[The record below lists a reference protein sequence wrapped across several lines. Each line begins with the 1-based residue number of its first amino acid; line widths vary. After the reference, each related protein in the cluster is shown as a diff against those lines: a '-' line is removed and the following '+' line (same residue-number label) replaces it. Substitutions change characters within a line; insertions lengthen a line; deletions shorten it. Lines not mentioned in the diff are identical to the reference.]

1 MLKSRHKPARVL
13 VARVF
18 FVLFFV
24 RFLGEIEFMLLGS
37 QRVNAQGHLE
47 IGGCDTLELAQE
59 FGTPLYVMDE
69 GARFE
74 TTAAG
79 TKRRLGPDTRRT
91 TFRLRPKPFST
102 WRSAKSSRSEGL
114 SLDVASAG
122 ELYTAVKAGFP
133 MERVLLHGNNKSQ
146 LELEMALEHG
156 VGRVVVDNL
165 AELRQLAGLAKGAGK
180 TQAIFLRVTPGID
193 PHTHRRIRT
202 GQEDTKFGLSIASG
216 AALEAV
222 TEALGAAPHLKITGL
237 HCHIGSQ
244 LLDAHTHEQAIDI
257 MVGFLRKVADT
268 TGWMPDDL
276 DIGGGLGIRYVES
289 QKPPTYE
296 EFADSVIGALRTAL
310 DKYGVPEPNLWQEP
324 GRALVGEAGT
334 TLYTVGVIKK
344 VPIPE
349 APGTRTYA
357 AIDGGMSD
365 NPRPQLYDAVYEALV
380 ANRAG
385 EAKTQTVAVAGKH
398 CETDIL
404 IQAAQMQTVEI
415 GDILAVQSTGAYNY
429 AMASNYN
436 RFTKPACVF
445 VQTWPGRPGFAPRDA
460 GRCRAPGHPSR
471 PAGLGKHSKC
481 RTPGIFRRG
490 RSGPGRSRS
499 RRS

>member
-1 MLKSRHKPARVL
+1 
-13 VARVF
+13 
-18 FVLFFV
+18 
-24 RFLGEIEFMLLGS
+24 MLLGS

-47 IGGCDTLELAQE
+47 IGGCDTLNLARE

-69 GARFE
+69 GQIRENCRRYKAAFEARY
-74 TTAAG
+74 
-79 TKRRLGPDTRRT
+79 
-91 TFRLRPKPFST
+91 PKNDISFASK
-102 WRSAKSSRSEGL
+102 AYLNMAICKVIASEGL

-133 MERVLLHGNNKSQ
+133 MGRVLLHGNNKS
-146 LELEMALEHG
+146 LDELNRALEQG

-165 AELRQLAGLAKGAGK
+165 AELRQLAALAKSAEK

-222 TEALGAAPHLKITGL
+222 TEALGTAPHLKITGL

-257 MVGFLRKVADT
+257 MVGFLRKVADAT
-268 TGWMPDDL
+268 DWMPEDL
-276 DIGGGLGIRYVES
+276 DIGGGLGIRYVEG

-296 EFADSVIGALRTAL
+296 EFADSIIGALRTAL
-310 DKYGVPEPNLWQEP
+310 DKHGVPEPTLWQEP

-349 APGTRTYA
+349 APGTRTYV

-365 NPRPQLYDAVYEALV
+365 NPRPQLYDAVYETLV

-404 IQAAQMQTVEI
+404 IQSAQMQTVET
-415 GDILAVQSTGAYNY
+415 GDVLAVQSTGAYNY

-445 VQTWPGRPGFAPRDA
+445 VFEGRAD
-460 GRCRAPGHPSR
+460 
-471 PAGLGKHSKC
+471 LV
-481 RTPGIFRRG
+481 
-490 RSGPGRSRS
+490 S
-499 RRS
+499 RRETLDDVVRLDIIPERLNA

>member
-1 MLKSRHKPARVL
+1 
-13 VARVF
+13 
-18 FVLFFV
+18 
-24 RFLGEIEFMLLGS
+24 MLLGS
-37 QRVNAQGHLE
+37 QRINAQGHLE
-47 IGGCDTLELAQE
+47 IGGCDALDLARE

-69 GARFE
+69 EVIRENCRRYKAAFEARY
-74 TTAAG
+74 
-79 TKRRLGPDTRRT
+79 
-91 TFRLRPKPFST
+91 PKNDISFASK
-102 WRSAKSSRSEGL
+102 AYLNMAICKVIESEGL

-133 MERVLLHGNNKSQ
+133 MGRVLLHGNNKSQ
-146 LELEMALEHG
+146 AELEMALEHG
-156 VGRVVVDNL
+156 VGHVVVDNL
-165 AELRQLAGLAKGAGK
+165 PELRQLASLAKQQGK
-180 TQAIFLRVTPGID
+180 TQRILIRVTPGID

-216 AALEAV
+216 AALEVV
-222 TEALGAAPHLKITGL
+222 TEALGLAPSIQIVGL

-244 LLDAHTHEQAIDI
+244 LLDAQTHEQAIDI
-257 MVGFLRKVADT
+257 MVGFLRKVADA
-268 TGWMPDDL
+268 TGWMPGVL

-289 QKPPTYE
+289 QKPPTYD
-296 EFADSVIGALRTAL
+296 EFAETIVSALRTAL
-310 DKYGVPEPNLWQEP
+310 KKYAVPEPVLWQEP

-349 APGTRTYA
+349 YPGSRTYV

-365 NPRPQLYDAVYEALV
+365 NPRPQLYDAVYETLV

-385 EAKTQTVAVAGKH
+385 EPKIYTVAVAGKH

-404 IQAAQMQTVEI
+404 IQSAQTQGLET

-429 AMASNYN
+429 VMASNYN

-445 VQTWPGRPGFAPRDA
+445 VRG
-460 GRCRAPGHPSR
+460 
-471 PAGLGKHSKC
+471 GKADLV
-481 RTPGIFRRG
+481 
-490 RSGPGRSRS
+490 S
-499 RRS
+499 RRETLDDVVRLDIIPERLA

>member
-1 MLKSRHKPARVL
+1 
-13 VARVF
+13 
-18 FVLFFV
+18 
-24 RFLGEIEFMLLGS
+24 MLLGS

-47 IGGCDTLELAQE
+47 IGGCDTVDLARE

-69 GARFE
+69 EAIRDNCRRYKAVFEARY
-74 TTAAG
+74 
-79 TKRRLGPDTRRT
+79 
-91 TFRLRPKPFST
+91 PKNDISFASK
-102 WRSAKSSRSEGL
+102 AYLNMAICKVVESEGL

-122 ELYTAVKAGFP
+122 ELYTAVQANFP

-146 LELEMALEHG
+146 AELEMALEHG

-165 AELRQLAGLAKGAGK
+165 PELRQLAALAKTQGK
-180 TQAIFLRVTPGID
+180 TQSILIRVTPGID
-193 PHTHRRIRT
+193 PRTHKRIRT
-202 GQEDTKFGLSIASG
+202 GQEDTKFGLSVASG

-257 MVGFLRKVADT
+257 MVAFLRQVADT
-268 TGWMPDDL
+268 TGWMPEDL

-289 QKPPTYE
+289 QQPPSYD
-296 EFADSVIGALRTAL
+296 EFAETIIGALRTAL
-310 DKYGVPEPNLWQEP
+310 DKYGVPEPNLLQEP

-334 TLYTVGVIKK
+334 TLYTVGVLKK
-344 VPIPE
+344 VAIPE
-349 APGTRTYA
+349 APGSRTYVG
-357 AIDGGMSD
+357 IDGGLSD
-365 NPRPQLYDAVYEALV
+365 NPRPQLYEAVYECLV

-385 EAKTQTVAVAGKH
+385 EARSQTVRVAGKH

-404 IQAAQMQTVEI
+404 IQETQIQPVET

-429 AMASNYN
+429 VMASNYN

-445 VQTWPGRPGFAPRDA
+445 VRDGQA
-460 GRCRAPGHPSR
+460 D
-471 PAGLGKHSKC
+471 LV
-481 RTPGIFRRG
+481 
-490 RSGPGRSRS
+490 S
-499 RRS
+499 RRETLDDVVRLDIIPERLR